1 MILDNIVR
9 ALRTQNWLA
18 AGIEF
23 IIVICGLVIGLQINA
38 WYENHQAAEREAS
51 YLLQLDGE
59 LTAIVEELDSGREA
73 ADAYF
78 GWIMLFFDGVENG
91 DPEEA
96 QKGSWGLN
104 AITEVISVNLEP
116 AALSELI
123 SAGEL
128 SLIRNRELRAA
139 LASIPNMQRRS
150 DSGLEQMALVLS
162 PIASEIS
169 LHFETR
175 LEDVE
180 DISKREYTTRTVQ
193 FDFEAVAQNET
204 LLRRINYAALQNRFL
219 ADHLRRNQADVVEI
233 RDQVR
238 AEIERRGLG

>member
-1 MILDNIVR
+1 MILNNIVR

-38 WYENHQAAEREAS
+38 WYEHHQAAEREAG
-51 YLLQLDGE
+51 YLLQLDRE
-59 LTAIVEELDSGREA
+59 LTSVIEELEEGRQE

-78 GWIMLFFDGVENG
+78 RWIMLFFEGVENG
-91 DPEEA
+91 DPATA
-96 QKGSWGLN
+96 QEGSWGLN

-139 LASIPNMQRRS
+139 LASIPQMQSRS
-150 DSGLEQMALVLS
+150 ESGLDQMALVLA
-162 PIASEIS
+162 PVAFEIS
-169 LHFETR
+169 RHFETR

-180 DISKREYTTRTVQ
+180 DLSERAYTTRTVQ
-193 FDFEAVAQNET
+193 FDFEAVAQDEA

-219 ADHLRRNQADVVEI
+219 EAHLRRYQGEVMEI

-238 AEIERRGLG
+238 DEIERRRLG